1 MRPRFNR
8 VMIASSSHYSES
20 RRTHIAM
27 LKENHEIAITITKD
41 IKIRKAYVKCFDNLM
56 EISEQEIEKHS
67 SLNIIWKEF

>member
-1 MRPRFNR
+1 MRTRFNR

-20 RRTHIAM
+20 RKAHIKM
-27 LKENHEIAITITKD
+27 LRENHEIAITITTN
-41 IKIRKAYVKCFDNLM
+41 IKVRKAYVKCFDRFI